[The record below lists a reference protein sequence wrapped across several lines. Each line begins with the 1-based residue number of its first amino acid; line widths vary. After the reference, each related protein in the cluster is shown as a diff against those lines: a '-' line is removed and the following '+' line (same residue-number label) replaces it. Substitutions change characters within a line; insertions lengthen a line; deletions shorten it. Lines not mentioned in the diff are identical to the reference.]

1 MRQGKPP
8 LPSAST
14 HIRHIRRSAW
24 VTTTQWRR
32 TLPYWVGAIL
42 VGIAAVSFA
51 ALADAA
57 AQLRTN
63 VLSWDPRVMIIVM
76 PFGLG
81 LATWLTRRFFRSA
94 QGSGIPQTIATLNTE
109 DFSLVGRILSLRV
122 ALAKIFMTVF
132 GIAVGASIGREGPTV
147 QIGAA
152 IMHAFSRLTGTVNV
166 TMRRGAILAG
176 GAAGISAA
184 FNTPLAGIVFAIEEL
199 THSFEQRTSG
209 TMLTSVII
217 SGVTALALVGNYS
230 YFGHTNVEVPVGT
243 AWAAVLGCGIF
254 GGIAGG
260 CFSATLVQFS
270 QGRPRFISAY
280 AQARPIKFAMLC
292 GLVLA
297 VIGLISHGAT
307 YGTGYA
313 QARAIID
320 GREHYP
326 ASFFL
331 YKLSATVVSYWSG
344 IPGGIFAPSLS
355 VGAGIGGWISQFLPH
370 TSAGAVVLL
379 GVVGY
384 FSAVV
389 QAPLTATV
397 IVMEM
402 SDNQQVTLAFMAT
415 SFLAFGVSR
424 VICKKSLYGALAE
437 RFMTSFSPPIR
448 ASKTAPHPQDVTP
461 ATEETLPLPDEQSTP
476 SH

>member
-1 MRQGKPP
+1 M
-8 LPSAST
+8 
-14 HIRHIRRSAW
+14 
-24 VTTTQWRR
+24 TTTQWRR
-32 TLPYWVGAIL
+32 ALPYWVGTIL

-57 AQLRTN
+57 AQLRSQI
-63 VLSWDPRVMIIVM
+63 LSWDPRVMI
-76 PFGLG
+76 
-81 LATWLTRRFFRSA
+81 
-94 QGSGIPQTIATLNTE
+94 
-109 DFSLVGRILSLRV
+109 LVI
-122 ALAKIFMTVF
+122 
-132 GIAVGASIGREGPTV
+132 
-147 QIGAA
+147 
-152 IMHAFSRLTGTVNV
+152 
-166 TMRRGAILAG
+166 
-176 GAAGISAA
+176 
-184 FNTPLAGIVFAIEEL
+184 
-199 THSFEQRTSG
+199 
-209 TMLTSVII
+209 
-217 SGVTALALVGNYS
+217 
-230 YFGHTNVEVPVGT
+230 
-243 AWAAVLGCGIF
+243 
-254 GGIAGG
+254 
-260 CFSATLVQFS
+260 
-270 QGRPRFISAY
+270 
-280 AQARPIKFAMLC
+280 LC
-292 GLVLA
+292 GLGLA

-331 YKLSATVVSYWSG
+331 YKLSATVISYWSG

-355 VGAGIGGWISQFLPH
+355 VGAGIGGWISQFLLH

-415 SFLAFGVSR
+415 SFLVFGVSR

-437 RFMTSFSPPIR
+437 RFMTSFSPPTR
-448 ASKTAPHPQDVTP
+448 ANETTSLPQDVAP
-461 ATEETLPLPDEQSTP
+461 SADEALSSPEGESPPQ
-476 SH
+476 H